1 MSTLLIPPAFF
12 GLSALVF
19 LVAIQL
25 PLKYRVWLSPLL
37 FGSAYASL
45 SASQYLDALP
55 SVNTLWGLFTCIW
68 ILHAI
73 SILFI
78 DKINI
83 PRGAPPWNAAYKIW
97 MNPRRQFDREAII
110 SRNQNTDSTS
120 RAPFIIKRL
129 FKAVT
134 CCVLQFF
141 IIGPFVFLNFSFTS
155 HDFGRVQEIFI
166 RRLIWSDYGPSITPR
181 EIQIRILLSVY
192 WIWLTYFMLEVCHIL
207 LSVFFVVII
216 RVDTPEEWP
225 PLFGSVGEAYG
236 VRRFWAKFWHQLT
249 TPCCASSGKLITR
262 RLLRFK
268 PASFF
273 EKCFIAFWTF
283 FLSAIYHFV
292 ADWMAGEPCR
302 PMNDLFFFLINFL
315 VVTAEIFVAS
325 VWTQVPNVEVG
336 RGKHFHTSKG
346 QKLAG
351 LIWLLLFFFWSVP
364 KWQYSKLQAMV
375 ERLENSRH
383 LDL

>member
-25 PLKYRVWLSPLL
+25 PLKYRVRLSPLL

-45 SASQYLDALP
+45 SASHYLDALP

-68 ILHAI
+68 ILHAT

-78 DKINI
+78 DKITI
-83 PRGAPPWNAAYKIW
+83 PRGAPPWTAAYKIW
-97 MNPRRQFDREAII
+97 MNPRRQLDWDSII
-110 SRNQNTDSTS
+110 SRKQNTNSTS
-120 RAPFIIKRL
+120 IAPFIIKRL
-129 FKAVT
+129 FKAGT
-134 CCVLQFF
+134 CCVLQFC
-141 IIGPFVFLNFSFTS
+141 IIGPSVYLNFSFTS

-181 EIQIRILLSVY
+181 EIQTRILLSVY
-192 WIWLTYFMLEVCHIL
+192 WIWLTYLMLDVCHIL
-207 LSVFFVVII
+207 LSVFFVIF
-216 RVDTPEEWP
+216 RVDTPEEWQ

-249 TPCCASSGKLITR
+249 TPCCASSGRLVT
-262 RLLRFK
+262 RLLGFK
-268 PASFF
+268 PASSF

-315 VVTAEIFVAS
+315 VVTVEIFVAS
-325 VWTQVPNVEVG
+325 VWTRVSNVEIG
-336 RGKHFHTSKG
+336 RGKYSNASKR
-346 QKLAG
+346 QKFAG
-351 LIWLLLFFFWSVP
+351 FIWLLLFFFWSVP

-375 ERLENSRH
+375 ERLEYSTQ
-383 LDL
+383 DLYL